1 VVIDIS
7 GRIAS
12 GSNLEMGTE
21 HVMDVQ
27 ITCRENANTQ
37 AGSTDRQHWM
47 NPTGRYENMFEK
59 EKRKFIETTTEI
71 LIKKK

>member
-1 VVIDIS
+1 
-7 GRIAS
+7 
-12 GSNLEMGTE
+12 
-21 HVMDVQ
+21 MDVQ